1 MINCLCKTKDGY
13 INRNAYE
20 VSEVEL
26 TSFTQDFIKNK
37 KRSNKGQY
45 LSIFATFDIE
55 TSTFEYGVK
64 ASGEPNYISIMYQW
78 QMALSSDYVVFGR
91 TWNDYVLFIDKLK
104 QHFHLAKNKKMVIY
118 VHNLSFEY
126 QYLKDIIKF
135 DDIFAT
141 APHKVNKA
149 VSGCFEYRCSYI
161 LSNMSLSKFLSNE
174 NTLLQKG
181 VDDLD
186 YKVFRDSES
195 ILSPIENGYCYNDVA
210 ALYEAIENKMK
221 SENDTL
227 LTIPLTSTGYVR
239 RDVRKACCVNKYF
252 HKKYIEEMAID
263 EYHYKLLKE
272 TFRGGNTASNVKY
285 VNKIVNNVISYDF
298 SSSYPARMLVDY
310 YPMSKWKVI
319 PIEDKQVFE
328 HYLRDNC
335 VLMRVVFEGLHIK
348 EKVAIP
354 YVAISKSIVPY
365 GELKDVYN
373 GRVVSASYI
382 QMTITE
388 IDLEIIR
395 KQYNFKSLTLVDN
408 VISVAKRGLLPLEL
422 RQKVREY
429 FVNKTQLK
437 GIDYYFYMK
446 NKALLNA
453 IYGMCVTDICFKHYQ
468 ENEGKWKEIEDKTV
482 GESLDEY
489 YKDYKSFLQY
499 SWGVWITCHA
509 RKALQDMIDLFNDNV
524 LYVDTDSVKVQM
536 DREKADIII
545 SKLNNK
551 WLQKAEK
558 SEVSLK
564 AIDSKGIEH
573 CLGVAE
579 FDGKYKQFKT
589 LGAKKYAYTEE
600 DNSLHITIAGVPKK
614 DGAEYLKKYGL
625 KAFSKGFVFENIKN
639 ALQYNE
645 GIGVINY
652 KGKEYN
658 ISSNIAIYTVDYSTD
673 FTFDIENILSI
684 IYNKKG
690 VVMEI

>member
-1 MINCLCKTKDGY
+1 MIECLCKTKDGY

-26 TSFTQDFIKNK
+26 TSFSQDFIKNK
-37 KRSNKGQY
+37 KRSNKGEY

-64 ASGEPNYISIMYQW
+64 ASGEANYISIMYQW
-78 QMALSSDYVVFGR
+78 QMALSSNFVVFGR
-91 TWNDYVLFIDKLK
+91 TWDDFVLFINKLK
-104 QHFHLAKNKKMVIY
+104 KHFNLTKNKKMVVY

-126 QYLKDIIKF
+126 QFLKDIIRF

-141 APHKVNKA
+141 APHKVIKA
-149 VSGCFEYRCSYI
+149 INDCFEYRCSYI
-161 LSNMSLSKFLSNE
+161 LSNMSLNKFLANE

-186 YKVFRDSES
+186 YKVFRDSAT
-195 ILSPIENGYCYNDVA
+195 ILTPLENGYCYNDVA
-210 ALYEAIENKMK
+210 GLYEALEIKMK

-239 RDVRKACCVNKYF
+239 RDVRKACCVNKYY

-272 TFRGGNTASNVKY
+272 AFRGGNTASNVKY

-310 YPMSKWKVI
+310 YPMSKWKVVLI
-319 PIEDKQVFE
+319 DNKAVFE
-328 HYLRDNC
+328 HYLRDYC
-335 VLMRVVFEGLHIK
+335 VLMRVAFEDFRIK
-348 EKVAIP
+348 ENVAIP

-365 GELKDVYN
+365 GEQKDVYN

-437 GIDYYFYMK
+437 GVDYYFYMK

-453 IYGMCVTDICFKHYQ
+453 IYGMCVTDICFKHY
-468 ENEGKWKEIEDKTV
+468 EEKNGVWREIEDKTLT
-482 GESLDEY
+482 ECLDDY
-489 YKDYKSFLQY
+489 YNDYKSFLQY

-509 RKALQDMIDLFNDNV
+509 RKGLQDMIDLFNDYT

-536 DREKADIII
+536 SQEKAE
-545 SKLNNK
+545 KLINSLNEK
-551 WLQKAEK
+551 WLSRAEK

-564 AIDSKGIEH
+564 ATDKKGVEH

-579 FDGKYKQFKT
+579 FDGKYKHFKT
-589 LGAKKYAYTEE
+589 LGAKKYAYIEE
-600 DNSLHITIAGVPKK
+600 DNSLHITIAGVPKE

-645 GIGVINY
+645 GLGVISYN
-652 KGKEYN
+652 GKKYN
-658 ISSNIAIYTVDYSTD
+658 ISSNIAIYSVDYTTD

-690 VVMEI
+690 LRIEL

>member
-1 MINCLCKTKDGY
+1 MIECLCKTKDGY

-26 TSFTQDFIKNK
+26 TSFNQDFIKNK
-37 KRSNKGQY
+37 KRSNKGEY

-64 ASGEPNYISIMYQW
+64 ASGEANYISIMYQW
-78 QMALSSDYVVFGR
+78 QMALSSNFVVFGR
-91 TWNDYVLFIDKLK
+91 TWDDFVLFINKLK
-104 QHFHLAKNKKMVIY
+104 KHFNLTKNKKMVVY

-126 QYLKDIIKF
+126 QFLKDIIRF

-141 APHKVNKA
+141 APHKVIKA
-149 VSGCFEYRCSYI
+149 INDCFEYRCSYI
-161 LSNMSLSKFLSNE
+161 LSNMSLNKFLANE

-186 YKVFRDSES
+186 YKVFRDSAT
-195 ILSPIENGYCYNDVA
+195 ILTPLENGYCYNDVA
-210 ALYEAIENKMK
+210 GLYEALEIKMK

-239 RDVRKACCVNKYF
+239 RDVRKACCLNKYY

-272 TFRGGNTASNVKY
+272 AFRGGNTASNVKY

-310 YPMSKWKVI
+310 YPMSKWKVVLI
-319 PIEDKQVFE
+319 DNKAVFE
-328 HYLRDNC
+328 HYLRDYC
-335 VLMRVVFEGLHIK
+335 VLMRVAFEDFHIK
-348 EKVAIP
+348 ENVAIP

-365 GELKDVYN
+365 GEQKDVYN

-437 GIDYYFYMK
+437 GVDYYFYMK

-453 IYGMCVTDICFKHYQ
+453 IYGMCVTDICFKHYEEKNGVWQ
-468 ENEGKWKEIEDKTV
+468 EIEDKTLT
-482 GESLDEY
+482 ECLDDY
-489 YKDYKSFLQY
+489 YNDYKSFLQY

-509 RKALQDMIDLFNDNV
+509 RKGLQDMIDLFNDYT

-536 DREKADIII
+536 EQEKAEKLI
-545 SKLNNK
+545 STLNEK
-551 WLQKAEK
+551 WLLRAEK

-564 AIDSKGIEH
+564 ATDKKGVEH
-573 CLGVAE
+573 CLGLAE

-589 LGAKKYAYTEE
+589 LGAKKYAYIEE
-600 DNSLHITIAGVPKK
+600 DNSLHITIAGVPKE

-645 GIGVINY
+645 ALGVISYN
-652 KGKEYN
+652 GKKYN
-658 ISSNIAIYTVDYSTD
+658 ISSNIAIYSVDYTTD

-690 VVMEI
+690 LRMEL